1 MIGIEAM
8 TMLDVRWPKTA
19 HTEQPQQFNMI
30 VRINNITPPLNW
42 HDQRRNQTNYTIT
55 VNQIK
60 NE

>member
-8 TMLDVRWPKTA
+8 TMLDVAVAKST

-30 VRINNITPPLNW
+30 VWINNIIPPLNW

-60 NE
+60 NK